1 MHPHPEGRSD
11 FKYLP
16 GGLLQVRGVIKDDE
30 IRKPQHLDANGEK
43 CLIVV
48 KHGKITGSTLG
59 RHNGIESFVR
69 RYPEHGIKKTSIEI
83 AVYPYSDKD
92 GAFSAPGDSG
102 AIMIVVDRNGRV
114 VGLLVAGAGAVEETD
129 ATYLTPYWWIEEQ
142 MKVSPKSFLYQIV
155 N

>member
-11 FKYLP
+11 FKYPP
-16 GGLLQVRGVIKDDE
+16 GGLLQVRGVVLDDE

-48 KHGKITGSTLG
+48 KHGKTTGSTLG
-59 RHNGIESFVR
+59 RLNGIESFVR

-83 AVYPYSDKD
+83 AVYPYSNKD

-102 AIMIVVDRNGRV
+102 AIVVDGNGRV
-114 VGLLVAGAGAVEETD
+114 VGLRVTGAGAVEETD
-129 ATYLTPYWWIEEQ
+129 VTYLTPYWWIEEQ
-142 MKVSPKSFLYQIV
+142 MKKVLPKSFLYQIV